1 MRVKLVFFE
10 SGLETF
16 FGVKPIN
23 SDLYFCSST
32 DKNNKTKHL
41 MNLLMKGIGSWISTE
56 NGLGGI
62 IILERW
68 LDVKGETEKWL
79 VEKMVEF
86 DFLMNYNNCG
96 NDGVSP

>member
-1 MRVKLVFFE
+1 
-10 SGLETF
+10 
-16 FGVKPIN
+16 
-23 SDLYFCSST
+23 
-32 DKNNKTKHL
+32 
-41 MNLLMKGIGSWISTE
+41 MKGIGSWISTE

-62 IILERW
+62 ITLERW

>member
-1 MRVKLVFFE
+1 
-10 SGLETF
+10 
-16 FGVKPIN
+16 
-23 SDLYFCSST
+23 
-32 DKNNKTKHL
+32 
-41 MNLLMKGIGSWISTE
+41 MKGIGSWISTE

-62 IILERW
+62 ITLERW

-96 NDGVSP
+96 NDRVSP